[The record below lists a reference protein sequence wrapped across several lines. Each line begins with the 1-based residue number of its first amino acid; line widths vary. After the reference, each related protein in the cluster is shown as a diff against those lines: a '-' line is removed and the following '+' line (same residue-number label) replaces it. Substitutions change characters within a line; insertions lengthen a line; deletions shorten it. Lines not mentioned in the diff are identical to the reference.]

1 MEEIEIHDYARQ
13 LLEAHGNNAIVEVA
27 QKASAFERQGEK
39 EQAETWRRIE
49 AALKLMCGPH
59 AS

>member
-1 MEEIEIHDYARQ
+1 MDTVDIQDYARR
-13 LLEAHGNNAIVEVA
+13 LLEAHGFKAISEAA
-27 QKASAFERQGEK
+27 QKASTFEQQGDE

-49 AALKLMCGPH
+49 AALMQMRGPH